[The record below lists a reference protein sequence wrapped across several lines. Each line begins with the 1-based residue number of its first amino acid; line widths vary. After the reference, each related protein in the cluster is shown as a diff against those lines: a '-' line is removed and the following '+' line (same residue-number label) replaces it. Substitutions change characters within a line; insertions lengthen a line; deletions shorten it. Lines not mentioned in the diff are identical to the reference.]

1 MEKTKNIPKIRFKGY
16 KDEWEKKNIFDV
28 IDKIIDFRGRTPKKL
43 GLNWSDSGYLALSA
57 INVKN
62 GYIDFKL
69 DPHYGD
75 KILYD
80 KWMLGNELYKDQVLF
95 TTEAPMGN
103 VAQVPESNKYI
114 LSQRTIAF
122 VVNKN
127 EITDDFLYVLLKSPI
142 VQGDL
147 NRLVSGGTA
156 KGVSQKSLQKLDFN
170 IAKNKAEQKQIGSL
184 FKNLDEK
191 LEIEREK
198 HEKLVNFKKAMLE
211 NFFPKEGEKRPKI
224 RFGGYNDDWE
234 ETQLNDIGKKYTS
247 LTGKTKEDFGHG
259 EGRYITF
266 TNILANPVALLEG
279 VEKIEVDKRQN
290 DVKNGDLFFNI
301 SSETYE
307 EVGMSSVWTYDK
319 ENYYLNSFCMGF
331 RPSIELDSYFITYL
345 LRSQAVRKQIM
356 KLAQGISRINISQ
369 NKMLDIYLSIPSIN
383 EQRLIGSFFKNLDEK
398 IQVSEEKI
406 TKIENFKKAM
416 MDGLFV

>member
-16 KDEWEKKNIFDV
+16 KDEWGKDKLSDLCDVRDGTHDSPKYFDY
-28 IDKIIDFRGRTPKKL
+28 
-43 GLNWSDSGYLALSA
+43 GYYFITSK
-57 INVKN
+57 NVKN
-62 GYIDFKL
+62 GSINFDDVKFISKDDYDAINKRSKVHVGDILFGVIGTIGNIALVKDEPNYAIKNVAL
-69 DPHYGD
+69 IKDID
-75 KILYD
+75 KIYNFYNYYYL
-80 KWMLGNELYKDQVLF
+80 QSQ
-95 TTEAPMGN
+95 N
-103 VAQVPESNKYI
+103 VEKQLDFGLDGGTQKF
-114 LSQRTIAF
+114 LS
-122 VVNKN
+122 
-127 EITDDFLYVLLKSPI
+127 LKSIRGLSINYP
-142 VQGDL
+142 
-147 NRLVSGGTA
+147 
-156 KGVSQKSLQKLDFN
+156 
-170 IAKNKAEQKQIGSL
+170 NKEEQKQIGSL

-211 NFFPKEGEKRPKI
+211 NVFPKEGEKRPKI

-234 ETQLNDIGKKYTS
+234 KTQLNDIGKKYTS

-279 VEKIEVDKRQN
+279 VEKIEVDKRQT

-383 EQRLIGSFFKNLDEK
+383 EQKLIGSFFKNLDEK

-416 MDGLFV
+416 MDRLFV

>member
-16 KDEWEKKNIFDV
+16 KDEWEKDT
-28 IDKIIDFRGRTPKKL
+28 IDSLGLITTGTTPSTSIRSYYNGNRLFASPADIYGQRLLYRTAKTLSDEGFKVARQASAGDSLFVCIGATIGKIIQTNQNTAFNQQINAVSSTEEFDKNFVYSLLNSNSSKIVSKNSAQTMPILNKSEFSKKEVFL
-43 GLNWSDSGYLALSA
+43 TLNY
-57 INVKN
+57 
-62 GYIDFKL
+62 
-69 DPHYGD
+69 
-75 KILYD
+75 
-80 KWMLGNELYKDQVLF
+80 E
-95 TTEAPMGN
+95 
-103 VAQVPESNKYI
+103 
-114 LSQRTIAF
+114 
-122 VVNKN
+122 
-127 EITDDFLYVLLKSPI
+127 
-142 VQGDL
+142 
-147 NRLVSGGTA
+147 
-156 KGVSQKSLQKLDFN
+156 
-170 IAKNKAEQKQIGSL
+170 EQKQIGSL

-211 NFFPKEGEKRPKI
+211 NAFPKEGEKRPKI
-224 RFGGYNDDWE
+224 RFGSYNDDWE
-234 ETQLNDIGKKYTS
+234 ETQLNNIGKKYTS

>member
-16 KDEWEKKNIFDV
+16 KDEWEKKELKELATMHARIGWQNLRTSEFLESGDYMLITGTDFNDGKINYDTCYYVEKYRYDQDKNIQLKNGNILITKDGSIGKVAFV
-28 IDKIIDFRGRTPKKL
+28 ENLHKPAT
-43 GLNWSDSGYLALSA
+43 LNAGVFN
-57 INVKN
+57 IEVKN
-62 GYIDFKL
+62 SKEV
-69 DPHYGD
+69 
-75 KILYD
+75 
-80 KWMLGNELYKDQVLF
+80 N
-95 TTEAPMGN
+95 
-103 VAQVPESNKYI
+103 NKY
-114 LSQRTIAF
+114 LFEYLRAP
-122 VVNKN
+122 
-127 EITDDFLYVLLKSPI
+127 FLMDYVDKTAT
-142 VQGDL
+142 
-147 NRLVSGGTA
+147 GGTI
-156 KGVSQKSLQKLDFN
+156 KHLNQN
-170 IAKNKAEQKQIGSL
+170 ILVNFIVNAPNINEQKQIGDL
-184 FKNLDEK
+184 LYNLNEK

-211 NFFPKEGEKRPKI
+211 NVFPKEGEKRPKI

-331 RPSIELDSYFITYL
+331 RPSIELDRYFITYL

-383 EQRLIGSFFKNLDEK
+383 EQKLIGSFFKNLDEK

>member
-16 KDEWEKKNIFDV
+16 KDEWEKISLSKQADFLKGYGYKKDDLKQFGNEIILYGKMYTDYKTAYASSDTFAEINSKSVLSKAGDV
-28 IDKIIDFRGRTPKKL
+28 IVPA
-43 GLNWSDSGYLALSA
+43 SGETAEDISIASA
-57 INVKN
+57 ILKN
-62 GYIDFKL
+62 GI
-69 DPHYGD
+69 
-75 KILYD
+75 IL
-80 KWMLGNELYKDQVLF
+80 G
-95 TTEAPMGN
+95 
-103 VAQVPESNKYI
+103 
-114 LSQRTIAF
+114 
-122 VVNKN
+122 
-127 EITDDFLYVLLKSPI
+127 
-142 VQGDL
+142 GDL
-147 NRLVSGGTA
+147 NIIRTKNCLDSIFLAISISSGETKKELTKMAEGAT
-156 KGVSQKSLQKLDFN
+156 
-170 IAKNKAEQKQIGSL
+170 IAHLRNNNLKEVNLFAPSIEEQKQIGSL
-184 FKNLDEK
+184 FKNFDEK

-211 NFFPKEGEKRPKI
+211 NVFPKEGEKRPKI

-331 RPSIELDSYFITYL
+331 RPSIELDRYFITYL

-383 EQRLIGSFFKNLDEK
+383 EQKLIGSFFKNLDEK
-398 IQVSEEKI
+398 IKVSEEKI
-406 TKIENFKKAM
+406 SKIENFKKAM

>member
-16 KDEWEKKNIFDV
+16 KDEWEKDIIENVGDFYSGGTPASNNESYYNGDIPFIRSGEIKNDTTELCISKKGLESSSAKLVKKGDV
-28 IDKIIDFRGRTPKKL
+28 L
-43 GLNWSDSGYLALSA
+43 LALYGATSGEVSISKINGA
-57 INVKN
+57 INQAILAIIPNKN
-62 GYIDFKL
+62 FNNYFIKN
-69 DPHYGD
+69 Y
-75 KILYD
+75 
-80 KWMLGNELYKDQVLF
+80 
-95 TTEAPMGN
+95 
-103 VAQVPESNKYI
+103 
-114 LSQRTIAF
+114 F
-122 VVNKN
+122 VVFKN
-127 EITDDFLYVLLKSPI
+127 EINNRFLQGGQKNLSGNLVKSI
-142 VQGDL
+142 IF
-147 NRLVSGGTA
+147 NRP
-156 KGVSQKSLQKLDFN
+156 K
-170 IAKNKAEQKQIGSL
+170 IEEQKQIGSL

-211 NFFPKEGEKRPKI
+211 NVFPKEGEKRPKI

-234 ETQLNDIGKKYTS
+234 KTQLNDIGKKYTS

-279 VEKIEVDKRQN
+279 VEKIEVDKRQT

-383 EQRLIGSFFKNLDEK
+383 EQKLIGSFFKNLDEK

-416 MDGLFV
+416 MDRLFV